1 MTNYTINAQGVT
13 EMLFSFTS
21 FDLRGNTDWAL
32 KYTNTGNVYNGKAIF
47 AVDNIQTVIVAT
59 KSNQQG
65 KIAVKFANTFVN
77 GLKMI
82 LNNDDNCESI
92 RDFVH
97 ERVPKVLEYGLKTF
111 INEQSEEVL
120 KNQFALISDENQY

>member
-1 MTNYTINAQGVT
+1 
-13 EMLFSFTS
+13 MLFSFTS

-32 KYTNTGNVYNGKAIF
+32 KYTSTGNVYNGKAIF
-47 AVDNIQTVIVAT
+47 AVDSVQTVIVAT

-65 KIAVKFANTFVN
+65 KINVKFANTFVN
-77 GLKMI
+77 GLKMM

-92 RDFVH
+92 RDFAH